1 MSYLTDKLRAPY
13 REAQGEVT
21 VPGQMLDDIV
31 AANPERRTLLK
42 NSFGLSM
49 LSVFGASTLLTACG
63 GDDDDDDTPANGGD
77 GEGTPGGQP
86 GEGGTTTPPPGPDY
100 SVTFKPLD
108 DKIVADTVT
117 VPEGYVAEVLY
128 SAGDKCVIGSAGYAG
143 IPQSYPATETQSGG
157 QHDGM
162 HFYALEGVDPNQGG
176 LLVLNHEALDNATLD
191 QSVEGLKTRLSNV
204 GVSVIEIA
212 RGSDGAWAVKTDSR
226 YNKRYTGN
234 TVYNVSGPAKSVVGA
249 TVVGTLNNC
258 SSGDTPWGTYLTCEE
273 TLNNYHYQAGDT
285 GQPAD
290 EGYGWVVE
298 IDPQNPDSTA
308 VKRTAMGRFSHENT
322 AYMLDENNRVA
333 FYMGDDTTP
342 GCIYKFVPTKPY
354 DPANRANNMGLLDE
368 GTLYAARFNDDGSG
382 NWVELTVGKNNL
394 TTGATDPGNFT
405 QVATGTVITGTI
417 VDFNTQ
423 ADVLVNT
430 QAAARVAGATLMDRP
445 EWITVGVDKTV
456 YCTLT
461 NNGSRKRT
469 SAANPRPNNSHGHII
484 RWHERGDSPLAT
496 TFEWDL
502 LLLAGRDAADGVAP
516 NLTGNVNGDTFSSPD
531 GIRVDPKGR
540 LWVQT
545 DAGTGTSTT
554 DFFGNNSMY
563 YIDQKT
569 GESKRFLVGPLGCE
583 ITGIAYTPDLTT
595 FFINIQHPNQ
605 TWNTLRA
612 GGGDARS
619 ATVVVRRT
627 DGKPVGA

>member
-21 VPGQMLDDIV
+21 VPGQMLEDIV

-63 GDDDDDDTPANGGD
+63 GDDDDDDTPSTGGGD
-77 GEGTPGGQP
+77 GNGTPGGET
-86 GEGGTTTPPPGPDY
+86 GGGTDPAPTGPDY
-100 SVTFKPLD
+100 SVTFKPLG

-162 HFYALEGVDPNQGG
+162 HFYPLAGVDPNQGG

-191 QSVEGLKTRLSNV
+191 QGVEGLRTRLSNV
-204 GVSVIEIA
+204 GVSVVEIA
-212 RGSDGAWAVKTDSR
+212 RGSDGAWSVKTDSR

-285 GQPAD
+285 GKPAD

-322 AYMLDENNRVA
+322 AFMLDENNRVA

-342 GCIYKFVPTKPY
+342 GCIYKFVASKPY

-394 TTGATDPGNFT
+394 TVGATDPGNFT
-405 QVATGTVITGTI
+405 QLATGTVITGTI

-461 NNGSRKRT
+461 NNGSRRRT
-469 SAANPRPNNSHGHII
+469 SAANPRANNSHGHII
-484 RWHERGDSPLAT
+484 RWHERGNSPLAT

-502 LLLAGRDAADGVAP
+502 LLLAGRDAADGVAS

-583 ITGIAYTPDLTT
+583 ITGIAYTPDLTA
-595 FFINIQHPNQ
+595 FFINIQHPNAG
-605 TWNTLRA
+605 WNTLRA

-619 ATVVVRRT
+619 ATVVVRRS

>member
-13 REAQGEVT
+13 REAQGELT
-21 VPGQMLDDIV
+21 VPGQMLEDIV
-31 AANPERRTLLK
+31 AANPQRRSLLK

-63 GDDDDDDTPANGGD
+63 GDDDDDDAPATGGD
-77 GEGTPGGQP
+77 GSTGPA
-86 GEGGTTTPPPGPDY
+86 GPDY

-108 DKIVADTVT
+108 DKLVADTVT

-128 SAGDKCVIGSAGYAG
+128 SAGDKCAIGSAGYAG
-143 IPQSYPATETQSGG
+143 IPQSYPATETQAGG

-162 HFYALEGVDPNQGG
+162 HFYPLAGVDPNQGG

-191 QSVEGLKTRLSNV
+191 QGVEGLRTRLSNV
-204 GVSVIEIA
+204 GVSVVEIA
-212 RGSDGAWAVKTDSR
+212 RGGDGAWSVKADSR

-234 TVYNVSGPAKSVVGA
+234 TVYNVSGPAEPLVGA

-258 SSGDTPWGTYLTCEE
+258 SSGNTPWGTYLTCEE
-273 TLNNYHYQAGDT
+273 TLNNYHYQVGDV
-285 GQPAD
+285 GKPAD

-298 IDPQNPDSTA
+298 IDPQDPDSTA

-322 AYMLDENNRVA
+322 AYMLDANNRVA

-342 GCIYKFVPTKPY
+342 GCIYKFVPSKPY
-354 DPANRANNMGLLDE
+354 NPANRASNMGLLDE

-394 TTGATDPGNFT
+394 TAGATDPGNFT
-405 QVATGTVITGTI
+405 QLATGTVITGTI
-417 VDFNTQ
+417 VNFNTQ

-445 EWITVGVDKTV
+445 EWITVGVDKTL

-461 NNGSRKRT
+461 NNGGRQRT
-469 SAANPRPNNSHGHII
+469 SAANPRANNSHGHII

-496 TFEWDL
+496 IFEWDL

-595 FFINIQHPNQ
+595 FFINIQHPD
-605 TWNTLRA
+605 TDWNTLRA

>member
-1 MSYLTDKLRAPY
+1 
-13 REAQGEVT
+13 
-21 VPGQMLDDIV
+21 
-31 AANPERRTLLK
+31 
-42 NSFGLSM
+42 
-49 LSVFGASTLLTACG
+49 
-63 GDDDDDDTPANGGD
+63 
-77 GEGTPGGQP
+77 
-86 GEGGTTTPPPGPDY
+86 
-100 SVTFKPLD
+100 
-108 DKIVADTVT
+108 
-117 VPEGYVAEVLY
+117 
-128 SAGDKCVIGSAGYAG
+128 
-143 IPQSYPATETQSGG
+143 
-157 QHDGM
+157 M
-162 HFYALEGVDPNQGG
+162 HFYPLEGVDPNQGG

-212 RGSDGAWAVKTDSR
+212 RGSDGAWAVKADSR

-273 TLNNYHYQAGDT
+273 TLNNYHYLAGDA
-285 GQPAD
+285 GKPAD

-342 GCIYKFVPTKPY
+342 GCIYKFVPGKPY

-382 NWVELTVGKNNL
+382 NWVELTLGKNNL

-405 QVATGTVITGTI
+405 QVATGTVITGQI
-417 VDFNTQ
+417 VDFNSQ
-423 ADVLVNT
+423 ADVLVKT

-469 SAANPRPNNSHGHII
+469 SAANPRVSNSHGHII

-502 LLLAGRDAADGVAP
+502 LLLAGRDAADGEAP

-545 DAGTGTSTT
+545 DAGTGPSIT

-563 YIDQKT
+563 YIDQET

-595 FFINIQHPNQ
+595 FFINIQHPDQ

>member
-1 MSYLTDKLRAPY
+1 MSYLTDQLRAPY
-13 REAQGEVT
+13 REARGEVT
-21 VPGQMLDDIV
+21 VPGQMLDEIV
-31 AANPERRTLLK
+31 AANPARRTLLR
-42 NSFGLSM
+42 NSFGLSV
-49 LSVFGASTLLTACG
+49 LSVFGVSALAGCSS
-63 GDDDDDDTPANGGD
+63 DDDNTAASP
-77 GEGTPGGQP
+77 ESVSPETPGEAP
-86 GEGGTTTPPPGPDY
+86 APVAGPDY
-100 SVTFKPLD
+100 AVTFKPLA

-128 SAGDKCVIGSAGYAG
+128 SAGDKCMIGSTGYQG
-143 IPQSYPATETQSGG
+143 VPQSYPATEIQAGG

-162 HFYALEGVDPNQGG
+162 HFYALDGVDPNRGG
-176 LLVLNHEALDNATLD
+176 LLVLNHENRDTRTLD
-191 QSVEGLKTRLSNV
+191 VSVEPVKTPLSNV

-212 RGSDGAWAVKTDSR
+212 RGADGRWAVKADSR

-234 TVYNVSGPAKSVVGA
+234 TVYNVGGPAASAVGA

-258 SSGDTPWGTYLTCEE
+258 ASGDTPWGTYLTCEE
-273 TLNNYHYQAGDT
+273 TIDNYLDPT
-285 GQPAD
+285 QP
-290 EGYGWVVE
+290 ENGYGWVVE
-298 IDPQNPDSTA
+298 IDPYNPASTA
-308 VKRTAMGRFSHENT
+308 VKRTAMGRFDHENT
-322 AYMLDENNRVA
+322 AYMVDGNNRVA
-333 FYMGDDTTP
+333 FYMGDDSRP
-342 GCIYKFVPTKPY
+342 GCIYKFVPSKAY
-354 DPANRANNMGLLDE
+354 DPANRANNSTVLDE

-394 TTGATDPGNFT
+394 IVGAIDPGNFT
-405 QVATGTVITGTI
+405 QVAPTVVPTNTL

-423 ADVLVNT
+423 ADVLLNT
-430 QAAARVAGATLMDRP
+430 QVAARVAGATLMDRP

-461 NNGSRKRT
+461 NNSSRRRT
-469 SAANPRPNNSHGHII
+469 SAANPRVSNQHGHIV
-484 RWHERGDSPLAT
+484 RWKERGDSPLAT
-496 TFEWDL
+496 TFEWEL
-502 LLLAGRDAADGVAP
+502 LLLAGRDAGDGEAP
-516 NLTGNVNGDTFSSPD
+516 NLTGNVKGDEFSSPD

-605 TWNTLRA
+605 DWNTLRV

-619 ATVVVRRT
+619 ATVVVRRE
-627 DGKPVGA
+627 DGRPVGA

>member
-1 MSYLTDKLRAPY
+1 MSHLTDKLRAPY

-21 VPGQMLDDIV
+21 VPGQMFDEIV
-31 AANPERRTLLK
+31 AANPQRRTLLK

-63 GDDDDDDTPANGGD
+63 GSDDDDNDDAPSGN
-77 GEGTPGGQP
+77 EP
-86 GEGGTTTPPPGPDY
+86 GEGGSKPTPGPDY
-100 SVTFKPLD
+100 SVTFTPLA

-117 VPEGYVAEVLY
+117 VPAGYVAEVLY
-128 SAGDKCVIGSAGYAG
+128 SAGDKCMIGSVGYAG
-143 IPQSYPATETQSGG
+143 VPQSYPATETQSGG

-162 HFYALEGVDPNQGG
+162 HFYALPGVDPNQGG
-176 LLVLNHEALDNATLD
+176 LLVLNHESLDDETLN
-191 QSVEGLKTRLSNV
+191 QSVEGVKTRLSNV

-212 RGSDGAWAVKTDSR
+212 RGANGAWAVKTDSR

-234 TVYNVSGPAKSVVGA
+234 TVYNVSGPAKSVVGD

-258 SSGDTPWGTYLTCEE
+258 ASGDTPWGTYLTCEE
-273 TLNNYHYQAGDT
+273 TLNNYHYKTGDAGK
-285 GQPAD
+285 PAD
-290 EGYGWVVE
+290 QGYGWVVE

-322 AYMLDENNRVA
+322 AFMLDENNRVA

-342 GCIYKFVPTKPY
+342 GCIYKFVPSKPY
-354 DPANRANNMGLLDE
+354 DPANRAANMGLLDE

-394 TTGATDPGNFT
+394 TAGATDPGNFT
-405 QVATGTVITGTI
+405 QVASGTVITGKL
-417 VDFNTQ
+417 VNFNTQ

-430 QAAARVAGATLMDRP
+430 GAAARVAGATLMDRP

-469 SAANPRPNNSHGHII
+469 SAANPRVSNSHGHII

-502 LLLAGRDAADGVAP
+502 LLLAGRDKADGVAA

-545 DAGTGTSTT
+545 DAGTSASTT

-605 TWNTLRA
+605 AWNTLRA